1 VFRAHQSREPTC
13 GGPTKGS
20 GIGFII
26 EYFLI
31 VINIAFVNL
40 KIIKPKYP
48 VACSRSVGA
57 AGEQV
62 LLWSMIWCCGGSA
75 CTQCLSCATP
85 VVIGTSSMNETCDPV
100 SIRGPGFR
108 SGVQGPRSGFCDRWG
123 LALQA
128 FLVLGP
134 SFDPGSRVPGP
145 ESRVPGSES
154 KVPGLVFV
162 TGGGIDLS
170 MIQLVVDRT
179 HKQCKSVDRIPP
191 PARPQPE
198 RNSLVSR
205 LTETEKSVKVQGVRL
220 SGGGRSRLR
229 TRVNAAWHHTSGPRA
244 ILPSV
249 AILAQAW
256 SCLACPSLVQSF
268 FPCPVTR
275 DRKSCSRCP
284 PPLRL
289 RRVV

>member
-1 VFRAHQSREPTC
+1 MWSACLPICAPCAWEPTC

-154 KVPGLVFV
+154 KVPGLVFC
-162 TGGGIDLS
+162 
-170 MIQLVVDRT
+170 DRWGYRSE
-179 HKQCKSVDRIPP
+179 HIHLAFRSHLGS
-191 PARPQPE
+191 
-198 RNSLVSR
+198 SLE
-205 LTETEKSVKVQGVRL
+205 L
-220 SGGGRSRLR
+220 
-229 TRVNAAWHHTSGPRA
+229 
-244 ILPSV
+244 
-249 AILAQAW
+249 
-256 SCLACPSLVQSF
+256 SCLPELGAVF

-275 DRKSCSRCP
+275 DRKSCSR
-284 PPLRL
+284 
-289 RRVV
+289 